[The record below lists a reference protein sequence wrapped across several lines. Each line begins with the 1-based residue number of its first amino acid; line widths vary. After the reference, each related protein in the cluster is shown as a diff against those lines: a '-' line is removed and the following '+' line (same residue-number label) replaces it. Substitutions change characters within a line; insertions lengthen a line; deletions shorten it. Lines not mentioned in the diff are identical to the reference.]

1 MVNKQQVLSV
11 LESINDPLMQKNY
24 IALNA
29 VDSVEIENGLTT
41 VAIKLGARAASL
53 ENKTSMVLKAQ
64 LEAAGIKPVEVTVCS
79 DVLAFSEVNTQKH
92 LSGVKNIVMVASGK
106 GGVGKS
112 TTAVN
117 LSLALHAEGAKV
129 GLLDADIYGPSQ
141 CAMLGADEDV
151 KPEVVDYKFI
161 KPVERFGIKSMSV
174 GYLAKEKA
182 PMIWRGSM
190 AVRALQQLMEQTIW
204 GDIDYLI
211 IDMPPGTG
219 DIQISLAQTF
229 HVAGAVIV
237 TTPQEIALLDARKG
251 IDMFKKVGIPVLG
264 ICENMSTHICS
275 NCGHEESIF
284 GAGGAATMA
293 QDYSVPLLGSLP
305 LDARIRED
313 VDQGLPTVVSDPMGA
328 LANSYTALAHQV
340 AAQLWKSN
348 LAAAQSPMVV
358 ISED

>member
-1 MVNKQQVLSV
+1 MNKQAVLSV
-11 LESINDPLMQKNY
+11 LETINDPLMKQNY

-29 VDSVEIENGLTT
+29 VDSVDVENGVTT
-41 VAIKLGARAASL
+41 VAIKLGVKAASL
-53 ENKTSMVLKAQ
+53 ENKTSMALKAQ
-64 LEAAGIKPVEVTVCS
+64 LEAAGVRSVEVKVCS
-79 DVLAFSEVNTQKH
+79 DVLAFPEINTQKH
-92 LSGVKNIVMVASGK
+92 LAGIKNIVMVASGK

-117 LSLALHAEGAKV
+117 LSLALHAEGASV

-141 CAMLGADEDV
+141 CAMLGVSEGV
-151 KPEVVDYKFI
+151 KPEVVDNKFI
-161 KPVERFGIKSMSV
+161 KPIERFGIKSMSV

-190 AVRALQQLMEQTIW
+190 AVRALQQLMEQTLW
-204 GDIDYLI
+204 GDLDYLI
-211 IDMPPGTG
+211 VDMPPGTG

-251 IDMFKKVGIPVLG
+251 IEMFEKVGIPVLG

-284 GAGGAATMA
+284 GSGGAAKLV
-293 QDYSVPLLGSLP
+293 QDYLVPLLGSLP
-305 LDARIRED
+305 LDSRIRED
-313 VDQGLPTVVSDPMGA
+313 VDQGLPTVVGNPMGA
-328 LANSYTALAHQV
+328 LTNAYTALANQV

-348 LAAAQSPMVV
+348 LSSVQSPTLI
-358 ISED
+358 ISEV

>member
-1 MVNKQQVLSV
+1 MNRKEVLSV
-11 LESINDPLMQKNY
+11 LESIDDPLMQQNY
-24 IALNA
+24 IALDA
-29 VDSVEIENGLTT
+29 VDSVEVESGHTT
-41 VAIKLGARAASL
+41 VAIRLGAKAASL

-64 LEAAGIKPVEVTVCS
+64 LEAAGVVPVEVTVCS
-79 DVLAFSEVNTQKH
+79 EVLAFPTVNTQKH

-141 CAMLGADEDV
+141 CAMLGVDEDV
-151 KPEVVDYKFI
+151 KPELVDNKFI
-161 KPVERFGIKSMSV
+161 KPIERFGIKSMSV
-174 GYLAKEKA
+174 GYLSKEKA

-190 AVRALQQLMEQTIW
+190 AVRALQQLMEQTLW

-251 IDMFKKVGIPVLG
+251 IEMFEKVGIPVLG
-264 ICENMSTHICS
+264 ICENMSTHVCS

-284 GAGGAATMA
+284 GAGGALKLA
-293 QDYSVPLLGSLP
+293 QDYMVPLLGSLP
-305 LDARIRED
+305 LDSRIREN
-313 VDQGLPTVVSDPMGA
+313 VDRGLPTVVCDPMGA
-328 LANSYTALAHQV
+328 LCNSYMALANQV
-340 AAQLWKSN
+340 AARLWKSN
-348 LAAAQSPMVV
+348 LSAAQSPA
-358 ISED
+358 ISVSAV

>member
-1 MVNKQQVLSV
+1 MNKQKVLSV
-11 LESINDPLMQKNY
+11 LESINDPLLDRDY
-24 IALNA
+24 VALRA
-29 VDSVEIENGLTT
+29 VESVEIENGCTNI
-41 VAIKLGARAASL
+41 VIKLGAKADSL
-53 ENKTSMVLKAQ
+53 EKKTSLALKAR
-64 LEAAGIKPVEVTVCS
+64 LEAAGLGPINLRMVTEVLPFAVPN
-79 DVLAFSEVNTQKH
+79 EQKH

-117 LSLALHAEGAKV
+117 LSLALNAEGAKV

-141 CAMLGADEDV
+141 CAMLGVDEDI
-151 KPEVVDYKFI
+151 KPELVDQKFI
-161 KPVERFGIKSMSV
+161 RPVERFGIKSMSV
-174 GYLAKEKA
+174 GYLSKEKA

-190 AVRALQQLMEQTIW
+190 AVRALQQLMEQTLW

-251 IDMFKKVGIPVLG
+251 IEMFKKVGIPVLG
-264 ICENMSTHICS
+264 ICENMATHICS

-284 GAGGAATMA
+284 GAGGAAKLA
-293 QDYSVPLLGSLP
+293 QDYLTPLLGSLP
-305 LDARIRED
+305 LDSRIREN
-313 VDQGLPTVVSDPMGA
+313 VDQGLPTVVNDPMGSLCNSYMA
-328 LANSYTALAHQV
+328 LANQV
-340 AAQLWKSN
+340 AAQLWLSN
-348 LAAAQSPMVV
+348 LDAVQSPTMVV
-358 ISED
+358 SDA

>member
-1 MVNKQQVLSV
+1 MNKKEVLSV
-11 LESINDPLMQKNY
+11 LESIDNPLMGENY
-24 IALNA
+24 VALDA
-29 VDSVEIENGLTT
+29 VDSVEVKHGLTT
-41 VAIKLGARAASL
+41 VAIKLGAKAASL
-53 ENKTSMVLKAQ
+53 DNKTTMVLKAQ
-64 LEAAGIKPVEVTVCS
+64 LEAAGVKPVEVGVFS
-79 DVLAFSEVNTQKH
+79 DVLSFPEINAQKH

-117 LSLALHAEGAKV
+117 LSLALHAEGASV

-141 CAMLGADEDV
+141 CAMLGVEEDL
-151 KPEVVDYKFI
+151 KPEVVDNKFI
-161 KPVERFGIKSMSV
+161 KPIERYGIKSMSV
-174 GYLAKEKA
+174 GYLSKEKA

-190 AVRALQQLMEQTIW
+190 AVRALQQLMEQTMW

-211 IDMPPGTG
+211 VDMPPGTG
-219 DIQISLAQTF
+219 DIQISMAQTF

-275 NCGHEESIF
+275 SCGHEESIF
-284 GAGGAATMA
+284 GAGGAEKLA
-293 QDYSVPLLGSLP
+293 QDYGVPLLGSLP
-305 LDARIRED
+305 LDSRIREN
-313 VDQGLPTVVSDPMGA
+313 VDEGLPTVVSQPLSA
-328 LANSYTALAHQV
+328 LTNSYTALANQV

-348 LAAAQSPMVV
+348 LTFASSPAMV
-358 ISED
+358 ISES